1 MGFDI
6 DLTFGFWHLALLN
19 YSILPI
25 HVLSIQMLTIT
36 PQLVIILIMYYELA
50 FFTHPQLDEKD
61 RVAEVTAMGQLLID
75 LGAEIKQTL
84 APESRPL
91 GYGIKKMRQGW
102 LHGLIFTIIEPARL
116 NDLPAK
122 IRLRPHILRFTT
134 RAHRSIPDFAKLRS
148 TLAAAR
154 AENRKSGGSGRAP
167 LASRGGR
174 RSFGQRAAAPATPS
188 APVTSQVVTQAKTD
202 AAATAPKKRKK
213 AKNIDETIDAMVE
226 GKVEV

>member
-1 MGFDI
+1 
-6 DLTFGFWHLALLN
+6 
-19 YSILPI
+19 
-25 HVLSIQMLTIT
+25 
-36 PQLVIILIMYYELA
+36 MYYELA
-50 FFTHPQLDEKD
+50 FLTHPQLDEKD
-61 RVAEVTAMGQLLID
+61 RVAEVTAMGQLLTD
-75 LGAEIKQTL
+75 LGSKIEQSL
-84 APESRPL
+84 APENRPL

-102 LHGLIFTIIEPARL
+102 LHGLIFTIPEPARL

-202 AAATAPKKRKK
+202 AVATAPKKRKK